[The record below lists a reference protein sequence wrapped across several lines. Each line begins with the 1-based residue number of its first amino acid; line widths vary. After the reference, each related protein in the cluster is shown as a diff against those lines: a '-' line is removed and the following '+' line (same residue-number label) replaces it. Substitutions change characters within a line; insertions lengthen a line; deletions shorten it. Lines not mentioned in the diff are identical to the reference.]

1 MRTLRIV
8 NRREPVK
15 KTGSASNTFFCNSTA
30 RRLVVD
36 GLLNRFSGFKK
47 GLSSSKVEGMES
59 AEGKDRYD
67 VAGSVVR
74 KSSKRQ
80 ASIASIDRVHEIQ
93 GDISMVAAA
102 VKEPTSSAI

>member
-1 MRTLRIV
+1 
-8 NRREPVK
+8 
-15 KTGSASNTFFCNSTA
+15 
-30 RRLVVD
+30 
-36 GLLNRFSGFKK
+36 
-47 GLSSSKVEGMES
+47 MES
-59 AEGKDRYD
+59 AEGRERYD
-67 VAGSVVR
+67 VADSVVR